1 MDIDKSGD
9 LHIRKVSKSPKEPFR
24 RDGLPWGGKERD
36 ERKKLAGFFPDKL
49 VSIENIK
56 DGKHGH
62 DNNDCCDCFN

>member
-1 MDIDKSGD
+1 MSEKCQS
-9 LHIRKVSKSPKEPFR
+9 LPKSPPEEVAYRGEGRK
-24 RDGLPWGGKERD
+24 RD
-36 ERKKLAGFFPDKL
+36 ESKRLAGFFPDKL